1 MKNMGKKALAMFLS
15 LCLMFTLI
23 VPSFAAGTFNGLNIG
38 DISGTLSSL
47 GELTSLLGQS
57 TGSQTSTDKL
67 SYGPGSKLVF
77 LGDSIDLGYNMVD
90 YFPDD
95 YGEMSESTEYMMQV
109 MFGGDGAMFAAM
121 MGPAF
126 LNHMG
131 GAYDYANNLHGGRY
145 SWAYPFQFGEMVGVD
160 KAHVYDYGI
169 GGAMAGDVANML
181 KGTLA
186 GDNGNTNYLNATF
199 NAIIRDPKMEGY
211 LKDMR
216 SNVATGDLVGVHVGG
231 NNIYQNFMMGYQMA
245 EDAGQIGQLL
255 GLVSMLMGFHL
266 DIRSM
271 LGFFQMLIPSEGAS
285 PLGAE
290 AETMSLSANDI
301 LKLVDYYA
309 PESIYD
315 YFVTSGVINEI
326 LAGNNDILS
335 YTVTAQKNAGKN
347 GQLAVI
353 SQYNPFGA
361 ENYLNYLKQQWE
373 NKEFLKSLGE
383 NSLTLLRILKD
394 VLEDLQVSAADLSMI
409 GNKDWAQKIADG
421 LNKAF
426 AAIGK
431 MKLEDWE
438 SQEVYSLLA
447 SLMYPMLTLI
457 AGEGLR
463 QVYQEVNSGL
473 QTLARKYG
481 ALYIDI
487 SDAPANGR
495 FDPHPKA
502 EGHTWIA
509 QRIYDTLLEEQ
520 EFVDSLPTELFNK
533 FTIFGDS
540 AALGLSNGIVGS
552 GDVMCEIVPNAVGNV
567 FPNCYP
573 TQVAQMLGLDTTGIA
588 IPDRD
593 ANGVAIIS
601 DDNTAAFNKAQL
613 YNFGVCGMMST
624 DLVKFLTDEH
634 QYMSGFVKMPES
646 PAYKYYMR
654 LAAQQSD
661 LLAVSTGNNDIYES
675 FMLFAAAGDGETPL
689 VKLVGL
695 VVLGLEFGIDMQEL
709 VGLITMVM
717 ESLTPKQQVQ
727 LLSVAEEAL
736 DTVEELSEKEKQEL
750 SKEIIALVEEAEES
764 PESLEE
770 TTETGEADIKTE
782 GSLVDNLKKDL
793 TDTAKQIGDDV
804 KKTIDEVKGNLWQEA
819 SEGYE
824 QLSSLLTLTVS
835 EAAGLESLKEAVSVS
850 QEKAEQADEQAAEEI
865 GEEIGEMSQ
874 EVSEETE
881 ITTGSEAEAEVET
894 EETLEPMEEEKQAE
908 KEQDGGLADLGESL
922 PENVLG
928 LLYKLIEALN
938 LEELAKLFGNLE
950 LSTLLTADSFKKL
963 LEYYSVENINEYF
976 KTVLKDYD
984 AGVRAAIKELQSI
997 KGSAENHKDYELILI
1012 GHFNPYSLQKYL
1024 YTAATE
1030 LMNGDAL
1037 RKIVYE
1043 GKGVYSLLKAIY
1055 GTPEQVQSMMA
1066 LSDAELA
1073 AAQDNTAATL
1083 EKIVAALESG
1093 ATNDQLT
1100 QLVNEM
1106 TYPMTVMMIGS
1117 AMDKLM
1123 DDMIAVDEQI
1133 AADMDIHYVDIN
1145 GIVGTTSYFD
1155 PHPNAE
1161 GHTWIAEQIFD
1172 AVAPA
1177 ITASVSPL
1185 GLGHGRITGQGIHRL
1200 RVCSDATYYIDPD
1213 AGSKIGA
1220 IYIDGV
1226 YQSQMLN
1233 PELYKNGIVKFD
1245 KVDKGHTI
1253 TVRFDID
1260 LTYRNPYTPT
1270 NPGSGVHNVS
1280 VKSAQTADMTNMTG
1294 MLIVVS
1300 LSVAGLMG
1308 LAFYGK
1314 KKELF

>member
-1 MKNMGKKALAMFLS
+1 MEILIKKPSEEKRWMKYWEEAQSEAIPIDTTVYDYLKSANADYLAQTALMYYDRKISYGELFDKIEATAKAYSKIGVKA
-15 LCLMFTLI
+15 
-23 VPSFAAGTFNGLNIG
+23 G
-38 DISGTLSSL
+38 DIVTVCS
-47 GELTSLLGQS
+47 
-57 TGSQTSTDKL
+57 
-67 SYGPGSKLVF
+67 
-77 LGDSIDLGYNMVD
+77 
-90 YFPDD
+90 
-95 YGEMSESTEYMMQV
+95 V
-109 MFGGDGAMFAAM
+109 MTPETIYSFYALDMLAAL

-131 GAYDYANNLHGGRY
+131 GAYDYENNLHGGRY
-145 SWAYPFQFGEMVGVD
+145 SWAYPFQFGEMVDVD

-199 NAIIRDPKMEGY
+199 NAIISDPKMEGY
-211 LKDMR
+211 LEDMR

-309 PESIYD
+309 PENIYD
-315 YFVTSGVINEI
+315 YFVTSGVIDEI

-335 YTVTAQKNAGKN
+335 YTVTAQKNAGKD

-383 NSLTLLRILKD
+383 NSLTLLKILKD

-409 GNKDWAQKIADG
+409 GNEDWAQKIADG

-447 SLMYPMLTLI
+447 SLMYPMMTLI

-487 SDAPANGR
+487 SDAPANGN
-495 FDPHPKA
+495 FDPHPTE
-502 EGHTWIA
+502 EGHAWIA

-520 EFVDSLPTELFNK
+520 SRKDSLPTELFNK

-540 AALGLSNGIVGS
+540 ATLGLANGI
-552 GDVMCEIVPNAVGNV
+552 MNEAEILADIIPNAIGNV
-567 FPNCYP
+567 FPDSYP
-573 TQVAQMLGLDTTGIA
+573 SQTAQMLGLDTTGIA

-601 DDNTAAFNKAQL
+601 DANTAAFNQAEL
-613 YNFGVCGMMST
+613 YNFGVCGMFST
-624 DLVKFLTDEH
+624 DLVKFLTDES

-661 LLAVSTGNNDIYES
+661 LIAVSSGNNDIYEN

-695 VVLGLEFGIDMQEL
+695 IVLGLEFGIDMQTL
-709 VGLITMVM
+709 SGLITMVM

-736 DTVEELSEKEKQEL
+736 ETAEELNEKEKQEL
-750 SKEIIALVEEAEES
+750 SKEIAALVEEAEES
-764 PESLEE
+764 PESPEE
-770 TTETGEADIKTE
+770 STETGEAGAKTE
-782 GSLVDNLKKDL
+782 GASVSDVKKKL
-793 TDTAKQIGDDV
+793 TDVAKQIGEDV
-804 KKTIDEVKGNLWQEA
+804 KKTTEEIKGSNLWQEV

-824 QLSSLLTLTVS
+824 QLSSLLTLTVG
-835 EAAGLESLKEAVSVS
+835 EAADLESLEEAVGVS
-850 QEKAEQADEQAAEEI
+850 REKAEAEQPDAQVSEEVS
-865 GEEIGEMSQ
+865 EEIGEMSE
-874 EVSEETE
+874 EVSEDTE
-881 ITTGSEAEAEVET
+881 IAAGPEAE
-894 EETLEPMEEEKQAE
+894 MEEALAPTKEEEQVE
-908 KEQDGGLADLGESL
+908 KEQDGVLDGLGEGI
-922 PENVLG
+922 PESVLG
-928 LLYKLIEALN
+928 LLYKLIEVLD
-938 LEELAKLFGNLE
+938 LEQLATMFGNLD

-963 LEYYSVENINEYF
+963 LEYYSTENINAYF
-976 KTVLKDYD
+976 EQVLEDYD
-984 AGVRAAIKELQSI
+984 AGIRAAITEIKSI
-997 KGSAENHKDYELILI
+997 KGSAENHEDYELILI

-1024 YTAATE
+1024 YTVATE

-1037 RKIVYE
+1037 RKIIFE

-1055 GTPEQVQSMMA
+1055 GTPEQVLKM
-1066 LSDAELA
+1066 LSLSGDELA
-1073 AAQDNTAATL
+1073 AAQTDTTEIL
-1083 EKIVAALESG
+1083 EKISAALENG
-1093 ATNDQLT
+1093 ATNEQLT
-1100 QLVNEM
+1100 QLINEM
-1106 TYPMTVMMIGS
+1106 AYPMTVLMIGS
-1117 AMDKLM
+1117 AMDELTDK
-1123 DDMIAVDEQI
+1123 MIAIDEQI
-1133 AADMDIHYVDIN
+1133 AKDMDIHFVDID
-1145 GIVGTTSYFD
+1145 GIVGTTSHFD
-1155 PHPNAE
+1155 PHPDAE

-1185 GLGHGRITGQGIHRL
+1185 GLGHGSITGQGIHRL

-1226 YQSQMLN
+1226 YQSQQIN
-1233 PELYKNGIVKFD
+1233 PTMYKTGVISFND
-1245 KVDKGHTI
+1245 VDQSHSI

-1260 LTYRNPYTPT
+1260 LTYRDTYTPT
-1270 NPGSGVHNVS
+1270 NSGSGIHNVS
-1280 VKSAQTADMTNMTG
+1280 VKSAQTADMANMSG
-1294 MLIVVS
+1294 MLIAVS
-1300 LSVAGLMG
+1300 VCVAGLMG